1 MPDNQDC
8 STKSLEYYNYFMGNN
23 IDTLYDD
30 RICSI
35 GKKLSDN
42 DLIGTPIQII
52 IGKRD
57 LSDGLLEFKD
67 RILDKSEKI
76 KIEEVKKII
85 LEKIKS

>member
-1 MPDNQDC
+1 M
-8 STKSLEYYNYFMGNN
+8 SEN

-30 RICSI
+30 RNYSI

-57 LSDGLLEFKD
+57 LTEGVIEIKD
-67 RILDKSEKI
+67 RILDKSEKVNI
-76 KIEEVKKII
+76 ADVKKVA
-85 LEKIKS
+85 LQKIKS

>member
-1 MPDNQDC
+1 M
-8 STKSLEYYNYFMGNN
+8 EN
-23 IDTLYDD
+23 IETLYDD
-30 RICSI
+30 RNCSI

-57 LSDGLLEFKD
+57 LAEGVIEIKN

-76 KIEEVKKII
+76 KIDDVKKVA
-85 LEKIKS
+85 LQKLKS